1 MYFGFQSAF
10 VPADNYLIPAQQQAD
25 DSFMPFKMRPLL
37 IILAGFFLTVHGFSQ
52 QLKLPKNPYVLKIGK
67 YKFVSKTVIER
78 NPDLSGGFASSNFG
92 GLQLEMPASDSSEV
106 DDSTDT
112 GPVYLNGD
120 SLRLWTYLFKE
131 DTVAIKFPRK
141 IDTVRV
147 MDMNSNKVRIRHDT
161 TDQILV
167 NRIVDTINVEQLK
180 KLLTTEIEVYNGTK
194 KMKLRTISV
203 MLLWSNGKRFY
214 TNYDKKRIADYP
226 KMTQRALTLS
236 PGGYLILDMFWYY
249 NLENDQDGMEGSI
262 AWKIK

>member
-1 MYFGFQSAF
+1 
-10 VPADNYLIPAQQQAD
+10 
-25 DSFMPFKMRPLL
+25 MPFKMRPLL
-37 IILAGFFLTVHGFSQ
+37 TIIAGLLLTLHGFSQ
-52 QLKLPKNPYVLKIGK
+52 QLKLPKNPYVLKIGN
-67 YKFVSKTVIER
+67 YKFVSKTIIEQS
-78 NPDLSGGFASSNFG
+78 PDLSGGFASANFG
-92 GLQLEMPASDSSEV
+92 GLQLEMPASDSTEIE
-106 DDSTDT
+106 DSTDT

-147 MDMNSNKVRIRHDT
+147 MDMNSSKVRIRYDT
-161 TDQILV
+161 TDHILV

-249 NLENDQDGMEGSI
+249 NLENEQDGMQGSI